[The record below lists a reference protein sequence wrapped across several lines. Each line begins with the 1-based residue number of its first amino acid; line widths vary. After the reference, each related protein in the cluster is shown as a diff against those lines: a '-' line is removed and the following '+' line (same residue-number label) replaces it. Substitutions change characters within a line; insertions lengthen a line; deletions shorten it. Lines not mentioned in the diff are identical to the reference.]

1 MAGTRRVER
10 PAPAQSRPATVA
22 GRAGP
27 VAPRPRRRRI
37 VSTADRAIFFGPLLA
52 VLVGMLAFPIGFALY
67 ASFADV
73 DNLFSL
79 EFAGVTNYQELFERP
94 ADLVTPFLNTL
105 RFVGIS
111 VVTALVLGFGGAL
124 LLNTRLRGRRWLR
137 SALLFPWV
145 IPTVLVALLWRW
157 IMDSNS
163 GGAFN
168 GLLVELGVIDEPV
181 SWLGSPDW
189 APWVIILAQVWHG
202 FPFVMIMLL
211 AGLQAIP
218 DELYEAAAV
227 DGAGPVRQ
235 LTAITWPGVRPIF
248 VLVGTLEGLYAFR
261 EFATIDVLTKGGP
274 AGSTEVLATQVYRLF
289 FEYHQFGKAVALAA
303 LMFVLALVATTF
315 FLRLSIRGEED

>member
-1 MAGTRRVER
+1 MER
-10 PAPAQSRPATVA
+10 PAPAGPAA
-22 GRAGP
+22 PPAGP
-27 VAPRPRRRRI
+27 AGGRRRRT
-37 VSTADRAIFFGPLLA
+37 VSAGDRAIFFGPLLV
-52 VLVGMLAFPIGFALY
+52 VLLGMLAFPIGFALY

-73 DNLFSL
+73 DDLFSMQ
-79 EFAGVTNYQELFERP
+79 FAGVANYQELFERP

-105 RFVGIS
+105 RFVGVS
-111 VVTALVLGFGGAL
+111 VVAALVLGFGGAL
-124 LLNTRLRGRRWLR
+124 LLNTSLRGRRWLR

-157 IMDSNS
+157 IMDSNL

-168 GLLVELGVIDEPV
+168 GLLAELGLIDDPV

-248 VLVGTLEGLYAFR
+248 ILVGTLEGLYAFR

-303 LMFVLALVATTF
+303 LMFVLALLATAF
-315 FLRLSIRGEED
+315 FLRLSFRGEED